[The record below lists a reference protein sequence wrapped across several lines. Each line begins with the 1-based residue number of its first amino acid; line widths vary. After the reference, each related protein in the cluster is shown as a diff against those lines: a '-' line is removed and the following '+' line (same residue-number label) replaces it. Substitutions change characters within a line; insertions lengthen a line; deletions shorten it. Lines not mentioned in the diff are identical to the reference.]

1 MENME
6 TNLANNTSDT
16 TNNTAQN
23 STITPTR
30 KRTRGSAAKVIALA
44 LCCSLVGGAAGA
56 GGVIAY
62 DAFRGNDQV
71 VERTGDRD
79 GKGVGDKNDGGK
91 DTKDDDGPKMRVGK
105 RDSDQ
110 GEVETVDT
118 SKELTASEIYS
129 ANVNSTVGIQTSV
142 TTNYFGYQTQAAA
155 SGSGFILSSD
165 GYIVTNYHVVEDAN
179 SIKVTT
185 YDNNTYDAELVGYDE
200 SNDIAVLKV
209 DAAGLTPVILGDSDD
224 MQVGDDVVAIGNPLG
239 ELTFSLTSGTVSA
252 LNRQI
257 TINNQAMN
265 LIQTDCAINS
275 GNSGGALFNSH
286 GEVIGITNAKYSS
299 SGSQQAASIDNI
311 GFAIPI
317 NTVRN
322 IVTSIID
329 NGYIEKPYLGITCYT
344 LSNDYRNSSS
354 AAGTTGVVVQ
364 DVERG
369 GPAEEAGISSG
380 DVITEID
387 GSAIK
392 STSELTSLLSRHK
405 EGDVITLTVYRDGEL
420 LTIKVTLGVR
430 QQAALPYDQKQQDQD
445 QSNQRQQDQQAAPG
459 GQSGWGWP
467 GQNGQ
472 GSPNQGGQSF
482 PGQNGQDWNGQIPN
496 GNDYPSQDNGY
507 PNPGNNSNGFPGQ
520 GNPSRGNEN

>member
-6 TNLANNTSDT
+6 NNLAANTATDPNT
-16 TNNTAQN
+16 NTAQN
-23 STITPTR
+23 STPTPTR

-62 DAFRGNDQV
+62 DVVRGNDQA
-71 VERTGDRD
+71 VERTRDRD
-79 GKGVGDKNDGGK
+79 DKDDSGK
-91 DTKDDDGPKMRVGK
+91 DTNDDNEPKMRVGK
-105 RDSDQ
+105 RDSGQ
-110 GEVETVDT
+110 TKVAEVDT
-118 SKELTASEIYS
+118 SKELSASEIYS

-179 SIKVTT
+179 AIKVTT
-185 YDNNTYDAELVGYDE
+185 FDNNTYDAELVGYDE
-200 SNDIAVLKV
+200 SNDIAVLKIS
-209 DAAGLTPVILGDSDD
+209 AKGLTPVILGDSDD
-224 MQVGDDVVAIGNPLG
+224 MQVGDDVFAIGNPLG

-257 TINNQAMN
+257 TINSQAMN

-299 SGSQQAASIDNI
+299 SGSQSTASIDNI

-329 NGYIEKPYLGITCYT
+329 NGYIEKPYLGITCYALT
-344 LSNDYRNSSS
+344 NDYRNSSS
-354 AAGTTGVVVQ
+354 SGGTSGIVVQ
-364 DVERG
+364 DVEKG
-369 GPAEEAGISSG
+369 GPAEEAGLSSG
-380 DVITEID
+380 DVITELD

-392 STSELTSLLSRHK
+392 STSELTSLLGQHK
-405 EGDVITLTVYRDGEL
+405 EGDEITLTVYRDGQL
-420 LTIKVTLGVR
+420 LKIKVTLGVR
-430 QQAALPYDQKQQDQD
+430 QQAALPEDQKQQDQQD
-445 QSNQRQQDQQAAPG
+445 QQDQQAAPG
-459 GQSGWGWP
+459 GQSGREYP
-467 GQNGQ
+467 GR
-472 GSPNQGGQSF
+472 
-482 PGQNGQDWNGQIPN
+482 N
-496 GNDYPSQDNGY
+496 GNDYPSQDNGYPSQDNGY